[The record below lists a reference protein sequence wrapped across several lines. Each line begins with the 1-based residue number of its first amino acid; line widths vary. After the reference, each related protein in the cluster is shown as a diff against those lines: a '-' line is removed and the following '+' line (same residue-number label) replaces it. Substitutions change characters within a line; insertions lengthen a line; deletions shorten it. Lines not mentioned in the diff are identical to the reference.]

1 MAKVGLVLSGG
12 GAKGAYHVGVIQAL
26 QALNIKIDMLAG
38 ASIGALNGAVLLS
51 ATNEQ
56 EGLKHLNQ
64 LWDKLPQIKPIQ
76 SKKLSDLK
84 EHINIDTSINASTY
98 ISLLLSA
105 GLRLN
110 PVGLAATL
118 AHEGYKRFNLKSLEG
133 FCKEEPLTEMMNE
146 FLNLDNLQKSLP
158 FFISTYHL
166 EDQDSA
172 LENFFTSLGAIKDF
186 AKAEILGL
194 DNKQSNF
201 YKIQDLNIED
211 QKKYILASAA
221 LPLIFMPQK
230 NNQGQ
235 RCVDGGLGGALK
247 AQGNTPITPLIEAGC
262 THVIVV
268 HLDHGSLWHRH
279 DFPDTNIIEIRPSQT
294 LDLSFSKLLDFSKE
308 NIDTLRQ
315 QAYIDTTQEL
325 KHIESLLTSV
335 HNLKQNNQTMHTAL
349 NSLENSE
356 QSLDEIMKKL
366 NF

>member
-38 ASIGALNGAVLLS
+38 ASIGALNSAVLLS

-76 SKKLSDLK
+76 MEK
-84 EHINIDTSINASTY
+84 INKNISFDTSINASTY

-110 PVGLAATL
+110 PVGLVATL
-118 AHEGYKRFNLKSLEG
+118 VHEGYKRFNLKSLEG

-146 FLNLDNLQKSLP
+146 FLNLENLQKALP

-166 EDQDSA
+166 EDKDSA
-172 LENFFTSLGAIKDF
+172 LENFITSVGAIKDF
-186 AKAEILGL
+186 AKAEVLGL
-194 DNKQSNF
+194 DNKQSSF
-201 YKIQDLNIED
+201 YKIQDLNTED

-221 LPLIFMPQK
+221 LPLIFIPQK

-279 DFPDTNIIEIRPSQT
+279 DFPNTNIIEIRPSQT

-308 NIDTLRQ
+308 NIDTLRKQ
-315 QAYIDTTQEL
+315 GYIDAMQEL
-325 KHIESLLTSV
+325 KHLESLLASV
-335 HNLKQNNQTMHTAL
+335 TNMQKNNQTMHANL
-349 NSLENSE
+349 NALENSE